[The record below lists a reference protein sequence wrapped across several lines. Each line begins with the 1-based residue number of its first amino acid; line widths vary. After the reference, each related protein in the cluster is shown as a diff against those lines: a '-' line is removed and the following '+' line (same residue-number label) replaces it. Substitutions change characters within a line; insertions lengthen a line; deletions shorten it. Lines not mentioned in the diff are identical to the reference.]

1 MMYYLRINCNIKV
14 NNKNASLRKINIIYY
29 YILFLRIK
37 NNYLLINIIVFLNY
51 YNKYLVKKL
60 F

>member
-1 MMYYLRINCNIKV
+1 MIYSEKKYNLLFMYY
-14 NNKNASLRKINIIYY
+14 
-29 YILFLRIK
+29 FLRIK

>member
-1 MMYYLRINCNIKV
+1 MIHSEKKYNLLFRYY
-14 NNKNASLRKINIIYY
+14 
-29 YILFLRIK
+29 FLRIK